1 MASVRNIS
9 TTWWDLDCDMEDG
22 QMAARIGHGKGTP
35 KTRRRKEP
43 DPAEFEDTCLPR
55 EGYHV
60 SGCHHQLRS
69 HLDSV

>member
-1 MASVRNIS
+1 
-9 TTWWDLDCDMEDG
+9 
-22 QMAARIGHGKGTP
+22 MAARIGHGKGTP

-69 HLDSV
+69 HPDSV